1 MATFNLGSAGNVQ
14 DLKQVKSYLYKLEE
28 QLKYMFANLD
38 PEENFDSRAKLIYA
52 ANAER
57 QAALEV
63 ALEGITASYVTKDT
77 LSQLALTEDEA
88 ALRYVNKD
96 GIISE
101 INASSEQVSINAGK
115 ITLNGYQEAVIN
127 SGFRVTADG
136 KMHSVGGEFEGAL
149 TLGKSGNTGQLI
161 VKDSNNAEIG
171 RWDNAGISIK
181 KGEINGPQITVGG
194 NGSNV
199 GAFVVRDSSNSE
211 IGRWDLNGVSIKKGT
226 ITLGL
231 VSGSNPARYQFSV
244 DNNGNLKI
252 GGTASTPAFEIT
264 NAGVAT
270 SWNTTSNHF
279 VRMQSGKISAGVS
292 TTERAE
298 ISLAGTLTDDTV
310 TPAQTFDAIGIHSE
324 ATILAGSVWTTRDVT
339 GSTGV
344 KRGRTVD
351 LAGQTMHLC
360 AVPHLYYDRSQ
371 DEFYIGYQAV
381 QLRFVNGL
389 LVEAMIDWKEAY
401 EEEPDE

>member
-1 MATFNLGSAGNVQ
+1 MATFNLGSAGNIQ

-28 QLKYMFANLD
+28 QLKYMFSNLD
-38 PEENFDSRAKLIYA
+38 PEENYNERAKLIFA

-63 ALEGITASYVTKDT
+63 ALEGLSASYITKE
-77 LSQLALTEDEA
+77 SFAQMALTKDEA
-88 ALRYVNKD
+88 ALRFATQESLAEVKATADDISLKYVDKN
-96 GIISE
+96 GIISS
-101 INASSEQVSINAGK
+101 INASSETVAISANK
-115 ITLNGYQEAVIN
+115 ITLEGV
-127 SGFRVTADG
+127 VTANSNFKILADG
-136 KMHSVGGEFEGAL
+136 SMETENGKFSGAI
-149 TLGKSGNTGQLI
+149 TG
-161 VKDSNNAEIG
+161 
-171 RWDNAGISIK
+171 
-181 KGEINGPQITVGG
+181 
-194 NGSNV
+194 
-199 GAFVVRDSSNSE
+199 
-211 IGRWDLNGVSIKKGT
+211 GT
-226 ITLGL
+226 ITIGADSSTSKFKVASNGDLSIGTATNPNFQVTNNGTVTIKSGTIKLGF
-231 VSGSNPARYQFSV
+231 VSGSNPERYRFSV
-244 DNNGNLKI
+244 DNNGNVKI

-351 LAGQTMHLC
+351 LAGQTMNLC